1 MRCFDLKSE
10 NETFQTAARAP
21 PESLE
26 NHHVAATA
34 ATGLDEVYIQPSD
47 AQGCAAGGVVG
58 MQ

>member
-10 NETFQTAARAP
+10 NETFWTAARAP
-21 PESLE
+21 PASFE
-26 NHHVAATA
+26 NHRVAATA

-47 AQGCAAGGVVG
+47 AHGCAADGVVG